1 MSLERILGV
10 DLTDL
15 STRERNLTFILNV
28 KNYGTVLKESTF
40 EGHEDFLGLG
50 TTERVQKCL
59 KRKKKERERCE
70 TNLPLSKLGF
80 LTAGNG
86 IP

>member
-1 MSLERILGV
+1 MGV

-28 KNYGTVLKESTF
+28 KNYGTILKESTF

-50 TTERVQKCL
+50 TIEKVQKCL
-59 KRKKKERERCE
+59 KRKRERDVRPVYHFP
-70 TNLPLSKLGF
+70 N
-80 LTAGNG
+80 
-86 IP
+86 

>member
-15 STRERNLTFILNV
+15 STKERNLTFILNV

-40 EGHEDFLGLG
+40 EGHEDFFRLGNHRKG
-50 TTERVQKCL
+50 IEML
-59 KRKKKERERCE
+59 KKKKERKREM
-70 TNLPLSKLGF
+70 
-80 LTAGNG
+80 
-86 IP
+86 

>member
-1 MSLERILGV
+1 MSEMSLERILGV

-28 KNYGTVLKESTF
+28 KNYGTILKESTF

-50 TTERVQKCL
+50 TIEKVQKCL
-59 KRKKKERERCE
+59 KRKKKERDVRPVYHFP
-70 TNLPLSKLGF
+70 N
-80 LTAGNG
+80 
-86 IP
+86 